1 MASWS
6 DGGQIFRHISVAKAC
21 GSPWLQVTDQT
32 PRAFSTKANSA
43 KAFLGFEGK
52 LSAVRLVTLD
62 NFETRG

>member
-1 MASWS
+1 MLNTFAN
-6 DGGQIFRHISVAKAC
+6 A
-21 GSPWLQVTDQT
+21 PPLQVTDQT

-52 LSAVRLVTLD
+52 LSAVRLVALD